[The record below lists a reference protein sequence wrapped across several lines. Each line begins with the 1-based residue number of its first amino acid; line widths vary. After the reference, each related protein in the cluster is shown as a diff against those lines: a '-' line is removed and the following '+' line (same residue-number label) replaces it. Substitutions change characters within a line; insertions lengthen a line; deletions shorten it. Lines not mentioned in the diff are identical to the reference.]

1 MAEGTRPILVGV
13 SLKMYFGHAQTLD
26 WCSVVAGVSAE
37 HHAIRSGAAELFVIP
52 GYLAVTGAVE
62 RLRGVATV
70 GAQDLSTE
78 DTGAF
83 TGEVSGAELREVG
96 CAVVEVGHAERR
108 RLFGET
114 PGVVRAKTTAAL
126 RNGLAPVLCIGEAE
140 QGDPDDAATECVAQ
154 LDDALAGA
162 VATGI
167 VGRVIVAYEPHWAIG
182 AAEAATPAHIRTVCL
197 RLRDHLDTLTAR
209 GLVTTSSA
217 VIYGG
222 SAGPGLLT
230 TIGGAVDGVFLGRFA
245 HDPAALALVLDEAAG
260 LGGVGSDLPR

>member
-1 MAEGTRPILVGV
+1 MSGRPRLVGV

-37 HHAIRSGAAELFVIP
+37 HHALRSGAAELFVIP
-52 GYLAVTGAVE
+52 GYLSVTGAVE
-62 RLRGVATV
+62 RLRGVAAV
-70 GAQDLSTE
+70 GAQDLATE

-83 TGEVSGAELREVG
+83 TGEVSGAELQEVG
-96 CAVVEVGHAERR
+96 CEVVEVGHAERR

-114 PGVVRAKTTAAL
+114 PDVVRAKTTAAL

-140 QGDPDDAATECVAQ
+140 HRDAEVAAAECVAQ

-162 VATGI
+162 VAAGI

-182 AAEAATPAHIRTVCL
+182 ATEAASPAHIRTVCL
-197 RLRDHLDTLTAR
+197 RLRGHLDALAAA
-209 GLVTTSSA
+209 GHIDTSSA

-230 TIGGAVDGVFLGRFA
+230 TIGDAVDGVFLGRFA
-245 HDPAALALVLDEAAG
+245 HDPAALSLVLDEVAG
-260 LGGVGSDLPR
+260 LDRAGSDLPR